1 MVFRDKT
8 TSLNGT
14 HGEHHQREGIRTKQ
28 VGMMNREV
36 SRDNQ
41 KKKELRLQRRVKN
54 LLTLSENKFCL
65 DCSKP
70 RPRWATLVVISPPL
84 KGLLSIKADIL
95 TEGGNRNVNSK
106 SPRQTNIAM
115 GSFCCLECS
124 GSHRKLGTHIT
135 FVRSVDL
142 DTFQEHEVQALE
154 SAGNKV
160 VNSIFEARL
169 YSDHAVQCDRDLDTF
184 NTIKPNTNSNQ
195 ESREL
200 FIKKKYND
208 KCYINKDLLREYYCN
223 QAGIPYVMEHTSE
236 SGSSFDDIDTDFHS
250 VQCKTHDPT
259 KHLNNSLTPQAFTT
273 SPRTISPKTVDV
285 KLEKKKKVSKL
296 CKMLSRVHTRADD
309 YEQHSVSD
317 ENEDITGSESLRN
330 KPEHFQEIVMQNTHS
345 ISDPNALEVKPQ
357 HYSSREFNAQQRMLK
372 RLAVYSS
379 SYDCDNDSDTTDP
392 KTKWICWPT
401 SSKHNKKENKRNELE
416 REERNVIFDFQS
428 SSEDMDFDNSPL
440 LVYAKSTLNDEKREK
455 KDIKTFEQ

>member
-1 MVFRDKT
+1 M
-8 TSLNGT
+8 SLDGT
-14 HGEHHQREGIRTKQ
+14 HEEHHQREGIRVKQ
-28 VGMMNREV
+28 IGMMN
-36 SRDNQ
+36 SKAACDSHH
-41 KKKELRLQRRVKN
+41 KKELRLQRRVKH

-70 RPRWATLVVISPPL
+70 RPRWATLVVISPPI
-84 KGLLSIKADIL
+84 KGLSSIKSNIL

-106 SPRQTNIAM
+106 SPRQTNIVM

-142 DTFQEHEVQALE
+142 DTFQEHEVKALE

-160 VNSIFEARL
+160 VNSIFEGRL
-169 YSDHAVQCDRDLDTF
+169 YSDYAAQCDRDLDTF
-184 NTIKPNTNSNQ
+184 NTIKPNTNSDQ
-195 ESREL
+195 VSREL
-200 FIKKKYND
+200 FIKKKYKD
-208 KCYINKDLLREYYCN
+208 KCYLNNDLLRQHYCN
-223 QAGIPYVMEHTSE
+223 QAGIPNIMEHTSE
-236 SGSSFDDIDTDFHS
+236 NGSSFDDIDTDFRS
-250 VQCKTHDPT
+250 QCKTHDPT
-259 KHLNNSLTPQAFTT
+259 KHLNSPLTPQPFTA
-273 SPRTISPKTVDV
+273 SPITISPRKFDV

-296 CKMLSRVHTRADD
+296 SKMLSLVHTRADD
-309 YEQHSVSD
+309 YEQHIVSD
-317 ENEDITGSESLRN
+317 ENEDIAGSESLSE
-330 KPEHFQEIVMQNTHS
+330 KPEHYQEIVMQNTHS
-345 ISDPNALEVKPQ
+345 IPDPNALEVKPQ
-357 HYSSREFNAQQRMLK
+357 HYSSREFNAQQRMLQ

-379 SYDCDNDSDTTDP
+379 SYDCDNDNDTTDP
-392 KTKWICWPT
+392 KTKWTCWPT

-455 KDIKTFEQ
+455 KDVKTFEQ